1 MEFKGSILQWPADRP
16 RTSRLIFF
24 LLGASY
30 TTAFAPFSLSLLLP
44 VLLVPVLY
52 VWLTVAPRDAAS
64 HAFWFGFG
72 LFLTGTYWVI
82 NSIVL
87 EGGAPLPLG
96 LLLML
101 GLVTIMALWMA
112 LTGWLVNTLSHGEPL
127 RLIWVAPAAWV
138 MIEWLRGWV
147 LTGFPWMAIGYSQVG
162 MPIKGFAPVFGV
174 YGASFMLVFSSAAL
188 VLVAMSRGGLRGV
201 GVTLALLPWLA
212 GTALSFVNWT
222 EADGDPLRTTVLQVG
237 IPQENK
243 WNPEYFLPT
252 VEYYRD
258 ATARASSSDLVVWP
272 EVASPARRWD
282 EHQLVLGQLVRELRR
297 ETNRNGQSV
306 AFGIF
311 QFVSERGEAHTYN
324 SVAMLKGNAPIRFYQ
339 KRHLVPFGE
348 YFPVPGFV
356 RDWMAGVSLNFQDMT
371 PGDDVQP
378 LLETASGV
386 KVATAICY
394 EDAYAAEQLYAFPD
408 ASLIVNVSN
417 DGWFGDTI
425 APHQHLQI
433 ARMRSLEVG
442 RPTVRS
448 TPNGVSA
455 FIDADGSI
463 VERGPQATDWSG
475 TRMVQPMTGSTPY
488 VGWGNWPVILLCTLL
503 IGFFWIRSRAS
514 L

>member
-16 RTSRLIFF
+16 RTSRFIFF
-24 LLGASY
+24 LLGALY
-30 TTAFAPFSLSLLLP
+30 TTSFAPFGLSLLLP

-52 VWLTVAPRDAAS
+52 VWLTVAPRDAAG

-72 LFLTGTYWVI
+72 LFLSGTYWVI

-87 EGGAPLPLG
+87 EGGAPLIIG
-96 LLLML
+96 LILML
-101 GLVTIMALWMA
+101 GLVTIMATWMA
-112 LTGWLVNTLSHGEPL
+112 ITGWLVNTLSHGEPL

-138 MIEWLRGWV
+138 LVEWLRGWV
-147 LTGFPWMAIGYSQVG
+147 LTGFPWMAIGYSQVS
-162 MPIKGFAPVFGV
+162 MPMAGFAPVFGV
-174 YGASFMLVFSSAAL
+174 YGASFALVFSSAAL
-188 VLVAMSRGGLRGV
+188 VLVAMSKGLLRSV
-201 GVTLALLPWLA
+201 GVALAVSPWIVGVIL
-212 GTALSFVNWT
+212 GFVSWT
-222 EADGDPLRTTVLQVG
+222 TPDGQALRTSILQVG
-237 IPQENK
+237 FAQENK
-243 WNPEYFLPT
+243 WEREFFFPT

-258 ATARASSSDLVVWP
+258 ATETVADSDLVVWP
-272 EVASPARRWD
+272 EVAIPARRWD
-282 EHQLVLGQLVRELRR
+282 EHQIALAQLVRKLRID
-297 ETNRNGQSV
+297 TAQSGQSV
-306 AFGIF
+306 AFGVF
-311 QFVSERGEAHTYN
+311 QFVNERGEEHTYN
-324 SVAMLKGNAPIRFYQ
+324 SVAMLKGNSPINFYQ

-356 RDWMAGVSLNFQDMT
+356 REWMSGVSLNFQDMT

-394 EDAYAAEQLYAFPD
+394 EDAYASEQLYAFPE

-417 DGWFGDTI
+417 DGWFGETI

-433 ARMRSLEVG
+433 AQMRSLEVG

-455 FIDADGSI
+455 FINPDGSI
-463 VERGPQATDWSG
+463 AEHGPQAREWTA
-475 TRMVQPMTGSTPY
+475 TRSVQPMTGSTPY
-488 VGWGNWPVILLCTLL
+488 IGWGNWPIILLSTLL
-503 IGFFWIRSRAS
+503 LGFFWIRSRAS